1 MTDLD
6 LTLRRVKILLPNSIS
21 PLKKKEKSF
30 ANNKKNDKF
39 AVMIAN
45 SELHDSFSR
54 NKN

>member
-21 PLKKKEKSF
+21 PLKKRRKVLQIT
-30 ANNKKNDKF
+30 KKNDKF